1 MNDASKKIFISHS
14 ENDTL
19 KLGQELGKNILPG
32 VTVLLYG
39 DLGTGKTVL
48 VRGVGEALK
57 ISGVRSPS
65 FTLINEYQSQTGI
78 FLIHS
83 DLYRLDEN
91 GASMLGL
98 EEFSGASDSVLF
110 IEWPERWKNLPVN
123 DVIKIFLKSL
133 NEFER
138 EIKISASGLKAQE
151 IIKNLSLYDPP
162 LIPPLRRGDESIGN
176 IKLAPPVKG
185 ERAASGEGVN
195 K

>member
-1 MNDASKKIFISHS
+1 MNDVFISHS

-19 KLGQELGKNILPG
+19 KLGQELGKNLMPG

-39 DLGTGKTVL
+39 DLGTGKTVF

-57 ISGVRSPS
+57 ISGIRSPS
-65 FTLINEYQSQTGI
+65 FTLINEYKSEKF

-91 GASMLGL
+91 GASTLGL
-98 EEFSGASDSVLF
+98 EEFSGASDCVLF
-110 IEWPERWKNLPVN
+110 IEWPERWKNIPVN
-123 DVIKIFLKSL
+123 DVIKISIKSL

-138 EIKISASGLKAQE
+138 EIKISASGAKAQE
-151 IIKNLSLYDPP
+151 IIKNLFLYDLP
-162 LIPPLRRGDESIGN
+162 LIPPLRRGDDSIGN
-176 IKLAPPVKG
+176 IKLAPTVKG